1 MSRGGLVNKHIATVL
16 VFGGLLAIGLA
27 FQNFT
32 RYTVRPGDTVSSIA
46 KRFGI
51 TEAALIK
58 ASKLNSAKD
67 LKVGQTLTI
76 ASKPLVIPD
85 KKTGKDD
92 KGGKDT
98 RGRP

>member
-1 MSRGGLVNKHIATVL
+1 MNKHIATVL

-32 RYTVRPGDTVSSIA
+32 TYRVRQGDTLSSIA
-46 KRFGI
+46 KRFGT

-58 ASKLNSAKD
+58 ASNLQNPMKLE
-67 LKVGQTLTI
+67 VGQKLTI

-85 KKTGKDD
+85 KKKGKDD